1 MTNEIYTPS
10 REELNSRIGRYDDLQ
25 AMSTE
30 GELGWVGQDAMDVF
44 FARKI
49 MPVILDDTKNPFG
62 NIAPIFGAA
71 GATMFISVM
80 PPGQGPCLHSHN
92 TTFETFMVLQGRIEY
107 RIGDPVEHKRVLNK
121 WDVFSC
127 PPGVYREFNNVGDED
142 AVQLTVLT
150 GPVQRDDVTMPHSV
164 KERVT
169 EQYGEKITDA
179 FGKIF
184 HFDPPHEN

>member
-1 MTNEIYTPS
+1 MANEIFTPS
-10 REELNSRIGRYDDLQ
+10 KKELDARIGRYADLQ

-49 MPVILDDTKNPFG
+49 MPVVLDDTKNPFG

-107 RIGDPVEHKRVLNK
+107 RIGDPIAH
-121 WDVFSC
+121 
-127 PPGVYREFNNVGDED
+127 
-142 AVQLTVLT
+142 
-150 GPVQRDDVTMPHSV
+150 
-164 KERVT
+164 RVT
-169 EQYGEKITDA
+169 LD
-179 FGKIF
+179 
-184 HFDPPHEN
+184 